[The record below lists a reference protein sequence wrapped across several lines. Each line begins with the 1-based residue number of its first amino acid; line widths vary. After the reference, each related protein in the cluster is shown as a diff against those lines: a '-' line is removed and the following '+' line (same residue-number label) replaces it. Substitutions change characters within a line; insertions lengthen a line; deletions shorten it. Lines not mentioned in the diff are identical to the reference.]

1 MSKSRTFLRDFC
13 GPYVRPMIAV
23 LALLAL
29 QQSVNLFIPWV
40 QGRIFDAILTGGTRA
55 HIYTLIALTGV
66 VLIIVNVIETIRWK
80 YAAYQLT
87 NPFVRHIARV
97 SMERLLSLSIGQ
109 HVSEHSGIKQS
120 VISNGQNALRAVLDI
135 ILYELL
141 PLVMEL
147 GVVIVLLLMYRWEL
161 GVTLLIGSIIYGV
174 WAHRMNRIIHP
185 FLAEQEVLRNHENKF
200 RGEILRNSELVLQ
213 SAQEERA
220 IQESDTSM
228 ELVQRGLRGIW
239 VPYVNEATIRENALI
254 ATRIAI
260 LIIGVRLTQ
269 TGACTAGA
277 LVTYWMWAISAL
289 SRVGRIGPVTRTVM
303 EHMASIDKFYHLMTT
318 EPDIV
323 DAIRPNRPQRYQGDI
338 TFEHV
343 TLHYHRRDSKES
355 QQPADETKHASLN
368 DVSFHIPAGGKI
380 ALVGESG
387 AGKSSI
393 VYTLLRSQDPNSGRI
408 LIDGFDLK
416 RELDHRHLRSRIGF
430 VPQHTFLFDKSLR
443 DNITY
448 GLPLEEERKVTDE
461 DLRRV
466 IHMARI
472 DRFVSRM
479 ECGLD
484 TLIGER
490 GVKLSGGERQRV
502 GIARALIRDPDI
514 LIFDEATSSL
524 DPRNEFEIQ
533 EELDAASVGRT
544 TIIIAHRYST
554 IRNVDSIIVMDRGSI
569 AGRGT
574 HDELMMTCDAYRTL
588 IQHQQ
593 AGL

>member
-1 MSKSRTFLRDFC
+1 MSKSREFLRDFC

-40 QGRIFDAILTGGTRA
+40 QGRIFDAILTGGAPSR
-55 HIYTLIALTGV
+55 IYEFIALTGV
-66 VLIIVNVIETIRWK
+66 VLIVVNIIETIRWK
-80 YAAYQLT
+80 YAVYQLT

-97 SMERLLSLSIGQ
+97 SMARLLSLSIGQ
-109 HVSEHSGIKQS
+109 HISEHSGVKQS
-120 VISNGQNALRAVLDI
+120 VINNGQNAMRSVLDI
-135 ILYELL
+135 ILYEIL
-141 PLVMEL
+141 PLIMEL
-147 GVVIVLLLMYRWEL
+147 GVVIALLLIYRWEL
-161 GVTLLIGSIIYGV
+161 GMPLLIGSLIYGT
-174 WAHRMNRIIHP
+174 WAHRMNRMIHP
-185 FLAEQEVLRNHENKF
+185 LLTEQEVLKNQENKF

-220 IQESDTSM
+220 IHESDASM
-228 ELVQRGLRGIW
+228 EFVQRGHRDIW
-239 VPYVNEATIRENALI
+239 IPYVHEATVRENVLI
-254 ATRIAI
+254 ATRVAI
-260 LIIGVRLTQ
+260 LIIGVRLLLAGT
-269 TGACTAGA
+269 CTAGA

-318 EPDIV
+318 EPDVI

-338 TFEHV
+338 TFDHV
-343 TLHYHRRDSKES
+343 TLHYQRRDGNANPPSS
-355 QQPADETKHASLN
+355 DNTTHPSLN
-368 DVSFHIPAGGKI
+368 DVSFHISAGSKV

-393 VYTLLRSQDPNSGRI
+393 VYALLRSQNPNRGRI
-408 LIDGFDLK
+408 LIDGFDLE

-448 GLPLEEERKVTDE
+448 GLSLDDARAVTDE
-461 DLRRV
+461 ELKRV
-466 IHMARI
+466 MHMARI
-472 DRFVSRM
+472 DRFVRRM

-533 EELDAASVGRT
+533 EELDAASAGRT

-554 IRNVDSIIVMDRGSI
+554 IRHVDSIIVMDRGSI

-574 HDELMMTCDAYRTL
+574 HEELMATCDAYRKL

-593 AGL
+593 AGS